1 MAKSSTTAWQTE
13 VRKIM
18 KDQGVTWAQAKK
30 IRARALKNGGQT
42 TPKKARRAR
51 ADDGAIELQGE
62 PIVGELQACECS
74 LIVGLIGIAEL
85 LVDSCGGDV
94 GRAVEVLSTYG
105 KLQAAVQPPAQN
117 LSVTETRTVSAKNGA
132 APASAG
138 APPTAK

>member
-18 KDQGVTWAQAKK
+18 KDQDVTWAQAKK

-62 PIVGELQACECS
+62 PIHGELQACECS
-74 LIVGLIGIAEL
+74 LIVGLISVAEC
-85 LVDSCGGDV
+85 LVDACGGDV
-94 GRAVEVLSTYG
+94 SRAIEVLTTYG
-105 KLQAAVQPPAQN
+105 KLHASVQPPAQN
-117 LSVTETRTVSAKNGA
+117 LSVTETRTVQAKNGSA
-132 APASAG
+132 APAAN
-138 APPTAK
+138 PPASK